1 MIHPRILVRRVHNA
15 AFVRDEVTVTHSKTG
30 RPATPQPPA
39 VAPLPT
45 PEPAAEAPGPSR
57 PAPSEGFEEPRAL
70 ASVLDGAL
78 ERMERRARGDERP
91 VPLPWSNV
99 SAALGGGLWGG
110 TLATLVGDTGTGKTQ
125 FALQAALHAAEA
137 GVPVCYV
144 APDSGTDQM
153 VARIVSFK
161 ARRKWS
167 DLYAGRSGGE
177 VIEQVR
183 AAHAAAMKDLPFHV
197 VGGGNG
203 RTAPR
208 TREIAEWMRRK
219 YPQPQ
224 PGARPFLLVLDF
236 VQILG
241 GAREKDDIG
250 EMMAGA
256 ARDARQVARDLDAA
270 VLLVST
276 TSREMRPGGD
286 ETIGIHRDRRQPSS
300 LGRGN
305 PARLV
310 RGGKETGD
318 VERESDAVLVLAQE
332 PWKSSRPSGK
342 WTRVWCAVAKNR
354 SGARAWCAL
363 RFNGTCFD
371 VDREA
376 VAEAEPGPSDE
387 DDRTGAEEE

>member
-1 MIHPRILVRRVHNA
+1 
-15 AFVRDEVTVTHSKTG
+15 VTHSKTG
-30 RPATPQPPA
+30 RTDAAQPPA
-39 VAPLPT
+39 VAPVAPAEPPADPQPLP
-45 PEPAAEAPGPSR
+45 R
-57 PAPSEGFEEPRAL
+57 PTPSEGFDEPRAL
-70 ASVLDGAL
+70 GAVLDDAL

-99 SAALGGGLWGG
+99 AAALGGGLWGG
-110 TLATLVGDTGTGKTQ
+110 TLNTLVGDTGTGKTQ
-125 FALQAALHAAEA
+125 FALQAAIHAAEA
-137 GVPVCYV
+137 GFPVCYV
-144 APDSGTDQM
+144 APDTGVDQM
-153 VARIVSFK
+153 VARIVSLK

-177 VIEQVR
+177 VLEQVR
-183 AAHAAAMKDLPFHV
+183 AAHGAAMKDLPFHI
-197 VGGGNG
+197 VGGGSG
-203 RTAPR
+203 RSAPR

-219 YPQPQ
+219 YPEPQ
-224 PGARPFLLVLDF
+224 PGGRPFLLVLDF
-236 VQILG
+236 VQLL
-241 GAREKDDIG
+241 GAREKDDVG
-250 EMMAGA
+250 DMMGRA
-256 ARDARQVARDLDAA
+256 AYEARQVARELDAA

-276 TSREMRPGGD
+276 TSRETRPGGD

-310 RGGKETGD
+310 LGGKETGD

-332 PWKSSRPSGK
+332 PWKSRRPAGR

-371 VDREA
+371 VDRDATIVED
-376 VAEAEPGPSDE
+376 EPVLPEEDE
-387 DDRTGAEEE
+387 RAAAEEE